1 MTMHRRDF
9 VKAFGSLMGA
19 SSLGF
24 STSLRAAPSDF
35 VNQKKWLFVMAE
47 GGWDPTSF
55 CDPKGQVEA
64 SAGKGVVNN
73 YPASFIAK
81 AGNINFV
88 PALTEAQA
96 PNFHLFFEKYYKDL
110 LVVNGINMNTN
121 NHQTGQ
127 QLAMSGD
134 ARFGQVNFPAA
145 YALQLSGGEQPPLAY
160 VEGGSYSNTGGLLS
174 KTRTNALGSI
184 VGLTEPQ
191 KIGTAEI
198 IPKALFDKVIAARD
212 ARLDR
217 LQAAS
222 TLPMEQKSL
231 SNLRLERVSSSD
243 LKALNAN
250 IPASLN
256 SDSWFREIQY
266 VLAAMKSG
274 LTISGQVL
282 GNNGFDTHGDH
293 DAKQYKNLKRLF
305 ETVDFILQEAE
316 RQGLR
321 SLLNIAIVSD
331 FGREPWYN
339 TDAGK
344 DHWAHTSM
352 MFIGPDVKGN
362 RVVGATDSEVKG
374 RKINRQTLA
383 LDDVNGTP
391 LNVADI
397 HASLREISGI
407 KNNAL
412 DKSFPLNGIALKNLF
427 TG

>member
-1 MTMHRRDF
+1 MQRRDF
-9 VKAFGSLMGA
+9 VKAFTSLMGV
-19 SSLGF
+19 SSLGL
-24 STSLRAAPSDF
+24 SAGLRAAPSDF
-35 VNQKKWLFVMAE
+35 SNQKKWLFVMAE

-96 PNFHLFFEKYYKDL
+96 PNFHLFFEKYYQEL
-110 LVVNGINMNTN
+110 LVVNGVNMNTN
-121 NHQTGQ
+121 NHEAGQ
-127 QLAMSGD
+127 QLCISGD
-134 ARFGQVNFPAA
+134 ARFGQINFPSA
-145 YALQLSGGEQPPLAY
+145 YALQLPGGERPPLAY
-160 VEGGSYSNTGGLLS
+160 VEGGGYSNTGGLLS
-174 KTRTNALGSI
+174 KTRTNALSSI
-184 VGLTEPQ
+184 TGLTEPQ
-191 KIGTAEI
+191 KIGTADI
-198 IPKALFDKVIAARD
+198 IPKALFDKVIAARN

-222 TLPMEQKSL
+222 TLPAEQKGL
-231 SNLRLERVSSSD
+231 SNFELQRISSSD

-250 IPASLN
+250 VPSVLN
-256 SDSWFREIQY
+256 ANGRFKEIQY
-266 VLAAMKSG
+266 LLASMKTG
-274 LTISGQVL
+274 LTISGQVEVAA
-282 GNNGFDTHGDH
+282 GFDTHGDH
-293 DAKQYKNLKRLF
+293 DAKQYESLKKLF
-305 ETVDFILQEAE
+305 ETLDFILQEAE

-321 SLLNIAIVSD
+321 SLLNIAVVSD

-344 DHWAHTSM
+344 DHWANTSM

-362 RVVGATDSEVKG
+362 RVVGGTDAQVKG
-374 RKINRQTLA
+374 RKINHQTLA

-407 KNNAL
+407 KNSAL
-412 DKSFPLNGIALKNLF
+412 DKSFPVNGIALKNLF
-427 TG
+427 SG